1 MSVENVEIEITV
13 DETGNVSY
21 KVKGLK
27 GRGCIKE
34 TAFLDEAL
42 GEVMKREYTREY
54 YQEQIKTSTHIKTQ
68 R

>member
-1 MSVENVEIEITV
+1 MSVENIEIEITV

-27 GRGCIKE
+27 GRGCTKE

-42 GEVMKREYTREY
+42 GEVAKREYTREY
-54 YQEQIKTSTHIKTQ
+54 YEEQVKTSTRITT
-68 R
+68 RR

>member
-1 MSVENVEIEITV
+1 MRVENVEIEITV
-13 DETGNVSY
+13 DDTGNISY

-27 GRGCIKE
+27 GRGCTKE

-42 GEVMKREYTREY
+42 GEVTKREYTREY
-54 YQEQIKTSTHIKTQ
+54 YQEQVKTSTRIKTQ